1 MKHNLGSLKGGSEA
15 CVQHSRQEHRQRSFS
30 AILFPPTHKS
40 FSLKTVGLSEFGGGG
55 GGNTQRGT
63 AICN

>member
-15 CVQHSRQEHRQRSFS
+15 CVQHSRQENRQRSFS

-40 FSLKTVGLSEFGGGG
+40 LPLKTVGLSEFGGVEGEYTERN
-55 GGNTQRGT
+55 GNM
-63 AICN
+63 